1 MNVPFTFCNKQPKH
15 HRRQAQPQA
24 QHRPRLPVSS
34 SRNVNLLTMPVS
46 NSWNG
51 SVPVSNCWNGSVLK
65 LPVSKRSERGEKNIE
80 CSIMGRLW
88 RQQ

>member
-1 MNVPFTFCNKQPKH
+1 VPVSNCWNGSVL
-15 HRRQAQPQA
+15 
-24 QHRPRLPVSS
+24 RLPVS
-34 SRNVNLLTMPVS
+34 
-46 NSWNG
+46 
-51 SVPVSNCWNGSVLK
+51 VPVVLRLPANVFVSSCWNGSVLK